1 MYGLAANFMQECDF
15 IWKTERQGQSY
26 MVMAEIINL
35 IIPLDTVIPITRIRL
50 NPFSVQ

>member
-15 IWKTERQGQSY
+15 IWKKRQGQSY
-26 MVMAEIINL
+26 MVMVEIINL
-35 IIPLDTVIPITRIRL
+35 IIPLDSVIPITRIHL

>member
-1 MYGLAANFMQECDF
+1 MNEQQITIQECDF

-35 IIPLDTVIPITRIRL
+35 IIPLDTVIPITRL
-50 NPFSVQ
+50 HLTHFSFQ